1 MHVLGFWSEYTKLNN
16 LCGVVATGT
25 GTCMLPFLVYGGG
38 GGGGG
43 GWVLML
49 LGGEP
54 FKVRGVVWVTL
65 L

>member
-38 GGGGG
+38 GGGVGYLCCWG
-43 GWVLML
+43 ENL
-49 LGGEP
+49 L
-54 FKVRGVVWVTL
+54 RSGVWYG
-65 L
+65 

>member
-1 MHVLGFWSEYTKLNN
+1 MLCVHVLGFWSEYTKLNN

-38 GGGGG
+38 GGVG
-43 GWVLML
+43 L
-49 LGGEP
+49 LAWGGEP